1 MRPILA
7 LMVFGIA
14 AAGFAFC
21 EPACTSVT
29 VRAHVEA
36 AAGELSLADL
46 LTPRSCPQLY
56 RSAAGISLGTA
67 PRAGSV
73 RVIAGAEIRRLLEGV
88 EDRGV
93 NLPTEDSR
101 RIPERIV
108 IERAGAVKSC
118 AEIAKFLATADTS
131 PVLPGGSRWLRDLDC
146 AAAGK
151 IPEDAALE
159 LVKIASNDRLQR
171 REFELRCGQPGD
183 CNPFLVWVHEKAG
196 ADGGAFPRTAGLGD
210 SVDRD
215 KDGDRARLIK
225 RGQTAMLTW
234 DEAGIRIILP
244 VTCLEAG
251 ELGQLVR
258 VRFKNAPRTLRAEIT
273 GAGSLRASL

>member
-1 MRPILA
+1 MMRLIFA
-7 LMVFGIA
+7 LIAFGFA
-14 AAGFAFC
+14 AAGSASS
-21 EPACTSVT
+21 ETACTAVT
-29 VRAHVEA
+29 VRARVEA
-36 AAGELSLADL
+36 AAGKLSLADL
-46 LTPRSCPQLY
+46 LAPGSCPQLY
-56 RSAAGISLGTA
+56 RAAAGVSLGTA

-93 NLPTEDSR
+93 NLPADDSM

-108 IERAGAVKSC
+108 VRRAGAVKSC
-118 AEIAKFLATADTS
+118 LEIARFLATADSS
-131 PVLPGGSRWLRDLDC
+131 PALPGGSRWLQDLDC
-146 AAAGK
+146 APAGK

-159 LVKIASNDRLQR
+159 VVKIAWNGRLQR

-183 CNPFLVWVHEKAG
+183 CNPFLVWVQEKGHVDDG
-196 ADGGAFPRTAGLGD
+196 AWPRTAGLGD
-210 SVDRD
+210 SID
-215 KDGDRARLIK
+215 KDGEETRLIK

-234 DEAGIRIILP
+234 DEAGIRIVLP

-251 ELGQLVR
+251 GLGQFVR
-258 VRFKNAPRTLRAEIT
+258 VRFKNAPLTLRAEIT